1 MKNIFLKSSMV
12 LLIGIVMTAALSG
25 CTSETLSDTIT
36 VAVSVAPQKAFVE
49 AIVGDRMDVV
59 TLIPPGASPANYQP
73 SPREMTALEKASV
86 YFSIGVPTEEGNI
99 LPLVEANY
107 SDVDIVHLADLVEDV
122 YEARYFEDE
131 HVHED
136 EDHEDEDHEDE
147 DHEDE
152 NHEEEDHDHT
162 GRDPHI
168 WLSPK
173 RVVVMVYEM
182 VDVLV
187 DLDPEHADEYKQ
199 NADVFINEL
208 MGLDQEIKD
217 ILGDESLEFIIM
229 HPSLGYFADDYGL
242 EMVAIEEDGK
252 SATSEHLQR
261 VIEYA
266 LEHDI
271 HTVFYQTEFDSSQAA
286 TISEEIN
293 GSVVELNVLSEDYLE
308 NLKKMTKALKGETGE

>member
-12 LLIGIVMTAALSG
+12 LLIGIVMSGVLSG
-25 CTSETLSDTIT
+25 CSRETPSDKIS

-49 AIVGDRMDVV
+49 AIVGDNMDVV
-59 TLIPPGASPANYQP
+59 TLIPPGASPTNYQP

-86 YFSIGVPTEEGNI
+86 YFAIGVPTEEGNI

-131 HVHED
+131 HDHED

-147 DHEDE
+147 DH
-152 NHEEEDHDHT
+152 EDHDHT

-187 DLDPEHADEYKQ
+187 ELDPEHADEYKQ

-217 ILGDESLEFIIM
+217 ILGNESLEFIIM

-252 SATSEHLQR
+252 NATSDHLQE

-266 LEHDI
+266 VQHDI
-271 HTVFYQTEFDSSQAA
+271 HTVFYQSEFDSSQAA

-293 GSVVELNVLSEDYLE
+293 GSVVELDVLSEDYLD